1 MRIALILAAATLT
14 LAAGLKGHAIT
25 FLRPLRSRA
34 TMIAAAVALI
44 IGVAVSTAT
53 ACTRILWNDNS
64 VSVVSARSADWV
76 GSSQPGLLVL
86 PRGMRKSGAFLGS
99 RRMVVQNPA
108 RWTSRYGSA
117 VTSNYG
123 TTVVDGMNERGLAA
137 HAMWLKGTD
146 YGARDASRPGLHA
159 ALWVQYIL
167 DNAATVDQA
176 LSIAGRIQPVPA
188 DLNGVNL
195 PLAFGIEDRT
205 GDSAIIEYLGGQP
218 VIHHGRE
225 YRVMA
230 NTPMDQALAI
240 LGTFDFTGATRNV
253 PLPGN
258 TNSVDRFVRASFYS
272 AFLSRTT
279 PRNRLEAMAYGMSV
293 ARNVSD
299 PIGAPGD
306 AVGETHETDYRTVAD
321 LTHGV
326 YVFESTRGLATLR
339 TDLRRID
346 FRQGSGAR
354 SINPINPRL
363 QGDVTSLYRPS
374 RISPPGARP

>member
-1 MRIALILAAATLT
+1 MRIALILAAA
-14 LAAGLKGHAIT
+14 
-25 FLRPLRSRA
+25 
-34 TMIAAAVALI
+34 VALI
-44 IGVAVSTAT
+44 ICVAVSTAT

-64 VSVVSARSADWV
+64 VSVVSARSMDWW
-76 GSSQPGLLVL
+76 GSSQPRLHVL
-86 PRGMRKSGAFLGS
+86 PRGLRKSGASFGPQ
-99 RRMVVQNPA
+99 RVVTENPA
-108 RWTSRYGSA
+108 RWTARYGSVVVGNYDSA
-117 VTSNYG
+117 VS
-123 TTVVDGMNERGLAA
+123 DGMNERGLAA
-137 HAMWLKGTD
+137 HALWLKGTD
-146 YGARDASRPGLHA
+146 YGARHASRPGLHA

-272 AFLSRTT
+272 AFLSTT
-279 PRNRLEAMAYGMSV
+279 APRNRTEARAAIMSV

-306 AVGETHETDYRTVAD
+306 EVGETDDTDYRTVAD

-346 FRQGSGAR
+346 FRRGSGAR
-354 SINPINPRL
+354 SINPNNPRL
-363 QGDVTSLYRPS
+363 QGDITSLYRTS
-374 RISPPGARP
+374 RTPPPGTLR

>member
-1 MRIALILAAATLT
+1 
-14 LAAGLKGHAIT
+14 
-25 FLRPLRSRA
+25 
-34 TMIAAAVALI
+34 
-44 IGVAVSTAT
+44 
-53 ACTRILWNDNS
+53 
-64 VSVVSARSADWV
+64 
-76 GSSQPGLLVL
+76 
-86 PRGMRKSGAFLGS
+86 
-99 RRMVVQNPA
+99 
-108 RWTSRYGSA
+108 
-117 VTSNYG
+117 
-123 TTVVDGMNERGLAA
+123 
-137 HAMWLKGTD
+137 MWLKGTD

-188 DLNGVNL
+188 DLDGVNL

-306 AVGETHETDYRTVAD
+306 AVGETHETDYRTVSD

-346 FRQGSGAR
+346 FRRGSGAR
-354 SINPINPRL
+354 SINPNNPRL
-363 QGDVTSLYRPS
+363 QGDVTSLYRTS
-374 RISPPGARP
+374 RTPPPGTLR